1 LDETAGSGSSPALRP
16 AAYAPPT
23 EPLRIP
29 PPRGPGRGVLL
40 VLFLLLTLAAVVL
53 GVILLR
59 GGLGDTLRPAA
70 ASAAAAATFA
80 GSVATAPVHLFRNRQ
95 R

>member
-1 LDETAGSGSSPALRP
+1 
-16 AAYAPPT
+16 
-23 EPLRIP
+23 
-29 PPRGPGRGVLL
+29 

-59 GGLGDTLRPAA
+59 GGLGDTARPAA

-80 GSVATAPVHLFRNRQ
+80 GSVAAAPVHTSRNRQ